1 MDRIS
6 QWPSDAAG
14 DGDTPPKSFTLSVSL
29 ARPGWLWSTSGR
41 PDHGQFPTG
50 LGSCSRYDH
59 PLRLLTTSVISHL
72 SVISHQSS
80 AISHQPSAISAI
92 GHQPSA
98 IRHQSA
104 VSSFMHILI
113 ALGTMNRLQQQQSAE
128 FIAASPS
135 GASYSARPDIRL
147 IRPDMP

>member
-98 IRHQSA
+98 ISHQPSISSQQLHAHFDCFRHNESAATTA
-104 VSSFMHILI
+104 VSRIHR
-113 ALGTMNRLQQQQSAE
+113 RLSE
-128 FIAASPS
+128 
-135 GASYSARPDIRL
+135 RRL
-147 IRPDMP
+147 IFRTP